1 MEERTH
7 DGKPCRVSEMQ
18 IGATLFTVISVE
30 SVDAKRCREQELKSR
45 PSASIGILLVQLI
58 SQQTKKKRHNLHC
71 RKLCRLFQRLKIPN

>member
-30 SVDAKRCREQELKSR
+30 SADAKETAYDK
-45 PSASIGILLVQLI
+45 VKKLI
-58 SQQTKKKRHNLHC
+58 VNHTNSPAKVCVDYYQKV
-71 RKLCRLFQRLKIPN
+71 

>member
-30 SVDAKRCREQELKSR
+30 SADAKETAYDKVKTNCK
-45 PSASIGILLVQLI
+45 
-58 SQQTKKKRHNLHC
+58 
-71 RKLCRLFQRLKIPN
+71 

>member
-30 SVDAKRCREQELKSR
+30 SADAKETAYDK
-45 PSASIGILLVQLI
+45 VKKLI
-58 SQQTKKKRHNLHC
+58 VNHTNSPPKVCVDYYQKV
-71 RKLCRLFQRLKIPN
+71 

>member
-30 SVDAKRCREQELKSR
+30 STDAKETAYDK
-45 PSASIGILLVQLI
+45 VKKLI
-58 SQQTKKKRHNLHC
+58 VNNTISPAKVCTDYYPKV
-71 RKLCRLFQRLKIPN
+71 

>member
-30 SVDAKRCREQELKSR
+30 STAAKETAYEKVKKLIMNNTNSSAKSCVDYYPK
-45 PSASIGILLVQLI
+45 V
-58 SQQTKKKRHNLHC
+58 
-71 RKLCRLFQRLKIPN
+71 